1 MLRGEAASLAVRVVG
16 GVVTDSAVARSSS
29 ASPPPTSEAASPRN
43 ITLTWDQAK
52 FPTIGS
58 FKIYRQPPFAGGPF
72 ITVPVGDPRLTV
84 TSLSLTQNQ
93 YQFTDKTVF

>member
-1 MLRGEAASLAVRVVG
+1 MLRGEAASLVG
-16 GVVTDSAVARSSS
+16 GGEAELDLATAESVTT
-29 ASPPPTSEAASPRN
+29 PPTTLTASEAASPRN